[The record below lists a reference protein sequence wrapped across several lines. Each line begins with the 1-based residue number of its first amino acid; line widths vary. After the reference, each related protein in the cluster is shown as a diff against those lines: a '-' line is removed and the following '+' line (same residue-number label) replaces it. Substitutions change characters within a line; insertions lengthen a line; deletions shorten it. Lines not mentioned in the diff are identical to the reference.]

1 MLLDT
6 AAVLKAITYIRN
18 AIHIVVSELFAENSA
33 RSLASD
39 VLLSVAEL
47 PAFKQRNFTP
57 RILPF
62 PKARGRPIHIATPK
76 TIPAK

>member
-6 AAVLKAITYIRN
+6 AAVLMAITYIRN

-47 PAFKQRNFTP
+47 PAFK
-57 RILPF
+57 
-62 PKARGRPIHIATPK
+62 
-76 TIPAK
+76 